1 MLVSAIHQYE
11 SATGIH
17 VSPPSWASILFSF
30 LNWVIC
36 LCCYRVCE
44 SYYILWI
51 KFSYHLWFADVFSSH
66 GLSFHFFDS
75 ISRSTKLLN
84 FDQVYFIL
92 SFVTVVLVEISRQEY
107 WSGLPL
113 PSPGD
118 LPDPGSNLA
127 GSLALQAHSLPSE
140 PPVKSTSEKLLLNP
154 RSWQHAEFYSFNSYI

>member
-1 MLVSAIHQYE
+1 M
-11 SATGIH
+11 
-17 VSPPSWASILFSF
+17 
-30 LNWVIC
+30 
-36 LCCYRVCE
+36 
-44 SYYILWI
+44 
-51 KFSYHLWFADVFSSH
+51 
-66 GLSFHFFDS
+66 SFHFFDS

-92 SFVTVVLVEISRQEY
+92 SFVIVVLVEISRQEY

-154 RSWQHAEFYSFNSYI
+154 RS